1 MKKKWM
7 SVEEV
12 VRLFG
17 VTPDTVWRWGR
28 EGKFS
33 ARKVGRRWRF
43 NSKKVLGEWVAT
55 VRKQRLSDDPRA
67 DLAKFLDLV
76 EELDRG
82 DAAGL
87 IEETQREIFE
97 LARSILAARGSK
109 ADIAR
114 GVVLEVARVLRGSS
128 LFDFLATV
136 PVPIQ

>member
-1 MKKKWM
+1 MQKKWM
-7 SVEEV
+7 SVGEV
-12 VRLFG
+12 AGLFEVDPSTVR
-17 VTPDTVWRWGR
+17 RWGR
-28 EGKFS
+28 EGRFS
-33 ARKVGRRWRF
+33 AKKVGRRWRF
-43 NSKKVLGEWVAT
+43 KSQEVLGKWIAVA
-55 VRKQRLSDDPRA
+55 REQQPSDDPRA

-87 IEETQREIFE
+87 IEETQHEIYE
-97 LARSILAARGSK
+97 LARSIMAVRGPK